1 MVDGPLEYGGFT
13 RVQSCR
19 KQKKIRSRNKM
30 FVTFIVAGTCLEIL
44 RRLRRASAQQL
55 LISAFFLS
63 YSMG

>member
-1 MVDGPLEYGGFT
+1 
-13 RVQSCR
+13 
-19 KQKKIRSRNKM
+19 M